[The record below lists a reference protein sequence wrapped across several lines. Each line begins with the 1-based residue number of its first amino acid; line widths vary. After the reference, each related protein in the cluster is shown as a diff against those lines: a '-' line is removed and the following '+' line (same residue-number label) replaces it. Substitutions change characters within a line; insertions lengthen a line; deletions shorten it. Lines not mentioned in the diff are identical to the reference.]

1 MEHMEWSPEMALGI
15 ESLDQ
20 AHQALLAQMLH
31 LADANDDALDDGF
44 ALLVKHLERDFREEE
59 DLMETIAYPAIQSHR
74 EQHARVLGAL
84 HVVAPGDHAA
94 AREALGLLPLW
105 FQVHLSTQDAALAM
119 ALNLADA

>member
-20 AHQALLAQMLH
+20 AHQALLAQMLQ
-31 LADANDDALDDGF
+31 LAQANDDALDDGF